1 MSELNADSKRKAEEL
16 EELHYEIDSHRCS
29 ICSYESKRAYNL
41 KRHMTSMH
49 SRPVTNDPQSL
60 KGYSCNECNKTFT
73 QKRAL
78 NCHLCSGYIACSKC
92 KIEFRNRYQKYRHFK
107 DCDGEGIHVP
117 IELASSSQLTGP
129 DIQQTPSVI
138 NNNNTTNNINNTN
151 NTNITNNITNNI
163 HLTFPFFDDEQEFR
177 FLHDHIDRKKFKQ
190 IWDHKNIDRCF
201 TMWAMAILSRDEN
214 FILQKKNIKD
224 RFALVHTGDGHWEV
238 AIDEDVFPTV
248 THELSCSALEST
260 EKHKDTRMTHNTIP
274 QIRSYMDAVNTG
286 LEGVY
291 ENALQRVK
299 TTTVNNTKKREKKQA
314 EEIQALQA
322 VEAP

>member
-1 MSELNADSKRKAEEL
+1 MSEFACSLCSYNTTRRYNLTRHTSNIHHINADGVDL
-16 EELHYEIDSHRCS
+16 EPDKI
-29 ICSYESKRAYNL
+29 K
-41 KRHMTSMH
+41 
-49 SRPVTNDPQSL
+49 
-60 KGYSCNECNKTFT
+60 NKDKTVPEDLT
-73 QKRAL
+73 
-78 NCHLCSGYIACSKC
+78 CSKC
-92 KIEFRNRYQKYRHFK
+92 TKQFKQRRSLLLHNCTTSVNPLQCQSCRVVFLNKFAKYRHSK
-107 DCDGEGIHVP
+107 TCTVVHCATG
-117 IELASSSQLTGP
+117 ASNSH
-129 DIQQTPSVI
+129 PSVDTGETKPSI
-138 NNNNTTNNINNTN
+138 VNNI
-151 NTNITNNITNNI
+151 TNITNNNITNI

-190 IWDHKNIDRCF
+190 IWDHKNIERCF
-201 TMWAMAILSRDEN
+201 SMWAMAILSRDEN
-214 FILQKKNIKD
+214 FILQKKNLKD

-299 TTTVNNTKKREKKQA
+299 ATSVNNTKKK
-314 EEIQALQA
+314 
-322 VEAP
+322 EAKARITTGNVDAIASPVDECSQPV